1 MSGMFSTCASLTSLT
16 ISSFNTKN
24 VKDMS
29 FMFQYFNNS
38 NNNSK
43 DNNEIKNSNNIN
55 CCENNNESN
64 QNKDNFYYEDNSNKN
79 NNNNNNNI
87 QCDTYTNNLHN
98 NQQNTPKK
106 EKYHDV
112 NFNRIK
118 EAFNINN
125 DIKENENDLNN
136 TYPVK
141 GQKVYN
147 TNDTNNAINTKSVI
161 NNNQNIEQNQRSNRF
176 KQEPVYK
183 EINLNVFNNN
193 NNLNVNYDMNLEQK
207 KQINNVIINNK
218 GNEDDN
224 QLQDNDIQIIE
235 PQKPKKKRPVYKIPP
250 SKKRAVSQGKS
261 LGFIHKYY
269 DENFI
274 LEEDNEDNASDSE
287 NKKKNLQKMIRQV
300 VNIKKILPKVNNNN
314 DIGEVAVNIEQINQN
329 LRLSHMRFSLESSNN
344 EDNKNNIL
352 NSNKKEDNQN
362 IVNSII
368 IPNTKMENQIE
379 EESINE
385 SKIIIDSNL
394 SGPKNSDSFIEQSSQ
409 DNININEEIN
419 ANNKKNQNHNNS
431 NSNSNDK
438 ILRNLDLNSSQ
449 SMINDTVMTD
459 SFNPSFFDP
468 NETNIKNN
476 GNNSEETLEDKRI
489 TLHIADH
496 DLDKYFEK
504 EGINERSSKQID
516 ISTSLR
522 TINLNDEGR
531 DSRMSLLDEQKNNL
545 KNSQS
550 KNVRKSNNKP

>member
-1 MSGMFSTCASLTSLT
+1 
-16 ISSFNTKN
+16 
-24 VKDMS
+24 
-29 FMFQYFNNS
+29 
-38 NNNSK
+38 
-43 DNNEIKNSNNIN
+43 
-55 CCENNNESN
+55 
-64 QNKDNFYYEDNSNKN
+64 
-79 NNNNNNNI
+79 
-87 QCDTYTNNLHN
+87 
-98 NQQNTPKK
+98 
-106 EKYHDV
+106 
-112 NFNRIK
+112 
-118 EAFNINN
+118 
-125 DIKENENDLNN
+125 
-136 TYPVK
+136 
-141 GQKVYN
+141 
-147 TNDTNNAINTKSVI
+147 
-161 NNNQNIEQNQRSNRF
+161 
-176 KQEPVYK
+176 
-183 EINLNVFNNN
+183 
-193 NNLNVNYDMNLEQK
+193 MNLEQK
-207 KQINNVIINNK
+207 KQINNVIINNR

-235 PQKPKKKRPVYKIPP
+235 PQKPKKRRPVYKIPP
-250 SKKRAVSQGKS
+250 SKKRAVSQGRS

-287 NKKKNLQKMIRQV
+287 NKKKNLQKMIKQV
-300 VNIKKILPKVNNNN
+300 VNIKKILPQVNNNN
-314 DIGEVAVNIEQINQN
+314 DNGEVAVNIEQINQN

-368 IPNTKMENQIE
+368 IPNTKIENQLE

-409 DNININEEIN
+409 DNININEESNIN
-419 ANNKKNQNHNNS
+419 NNNNQNHNNS
-431 NSNSNDK
+431 NSNDK
-438 ILRNLDLNSSQ
+438 KLRNIDLNSSYNK

-459 SFNPSFFDP
+459 SFNPSYFEP

-489 TLHIADH
+489 TLHIAEH

-504 EGINERSSKQID
+504 EERSSKQID

-522 TINLNDEGR
+522 TINLNNEGR

-550 KNVRKSNNKP
+550 KNISKSDNNNINKEDVVNTGDKLLMSGDDLKGSVNIP